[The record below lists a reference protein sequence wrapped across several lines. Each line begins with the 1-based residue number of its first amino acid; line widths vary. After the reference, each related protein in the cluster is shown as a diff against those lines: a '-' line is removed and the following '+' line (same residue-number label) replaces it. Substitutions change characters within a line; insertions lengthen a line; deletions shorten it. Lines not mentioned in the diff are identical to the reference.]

1 VIDIFFD
8 TSVLVA
14 ASISTHQHHAQ
25 ALPVVQRV
33 VNKKDHGFI
42 SNHAIAEM
50 FAVLTRLPII
60 PRLHPGEVMRIVTD
74 TVLPHFQT
82 IPLTQH
88 DYREAISL
96 MESGG
101 WRGGKIYDALHLRCA
116 VKSKAERVYTFNVRD
131 FRSLS
136 PPELQNK
143 ICAP

>member
-25 ALPVVQRV
+25 ALPAVQRV
-33 VNKKDHGFI
+33 VSKKDRGFI
-42 SNHAIAEM
+42 SNHALAEM
-50 FAVLTRLPII
+50 FAVLTRLPVI
-60 PRLHPGEVMRIVTD
+60 PRLHPTEVMRMVTD

-82 IPLTQH
+82 VPLTQH
-88 DYREAISL
+88 DYLEAISM
-96 MESGG
+96 MEAGG

-116 VKSKAERVYTFNVRD
+116 AKSKAERIYTFNVRD
-131 FRSLS
+131 FRALA
-136 PPELQNK
+136 PLELQKK